1 MSGACGRVLPSL
13 LDCDF
18 PEGRAG
24 ELLSKESSL
33 EAVRYSIEV
42 GALSDLLEPD
52 VGVQG
57 SGAWPWDR
65 KGGVAIAKGSLIPRW

>member
-1 MSGACGRVLPSL
+1 M
-13 LDCDF
+13 
-18 PEGRAG
+18 
-24 ELLSKESSL
+24 

-57 SGAWPWDR
+57 SGAWLWDR
-65 KGGVAIAKGSLIPRW
+65 KGVWP